1 MKKKRKM
8 RSGIDGVNAALSSD
22 DILCEILLRVPP
34 ETVFSLIIVSKMWL
48 HVICSSVFC
57 QHYLRR
63 WPLAFR
69 MLGFFVCN
77 NLYLGR
83 GQNGVRRPRTE
94 PAMPLLSTCKEGDDL
109 KFSKTLKQFGY
120 FIDSSNGLLLCGRHP
135 KRYFVWNPITKQ
147 HYKIPK
153 PRVYFEDLCMAFI
166 AEDHPSVDMCYKV
179 IRAKC
184 DFSLDEEMKTV
195 PIETF
200 NSKTS
205 TWNFSTLTCVPSLS
219 LCPWSVATVVKGVVH
234 WYAAQRNLAIYDPH
248 NGERRLS
255 SIKLPGSIDFEERV
269 LGESFDGR
277 LQYGWSCKSGLEIWV
292 LEKEEA
298 GHATTPSDDVYP
310 NKGWNLRYRLNFKT
324 MWKKNPT
331 FMTKSC
337 LRDKETQI
345 LSFLHRNSKSVC
357 IRSGPDIFLLHLVN
371 QKVEA
376 VLYNGRGS
384 SISWDFSRVAP
395 YFRPDWPHSSLC
407 LPGKSMT

>member
-1 MKKKRKM
+1 MKKKKKT
-8 RSGIDGVNAALSSD
+8 RSGIYDANAALSSD

-34 ETVFSLIIVSKMWL
+34 ETVFKLIIVSKRWL
-48 HVICSSVFC
+48 HFICSPVFC
-57 QHYLRR
+57 QHYLKR

-109 KFSKTLKQFGY
+109 KFSKILNQFGY
-120 FIDSSNGLLLCGRHP
+120 FIDSSNGLLLC
-135 KRYFVWNPITKQ
+135 
-147 HYKIPK
+147 
-153 PRVYFEDLCMAFI
+153 DLCMAFL
-166 AEDHPSVDMCYKV
+166 AEDHPSVDMRYKV

-184 DFSLDEEMKTV
+184 DFSANEEMKTV

-205 TWNFSTLTCVPSLS
+205 TWNFSTLSCAPTLS
-219 LCPWSVATVVKGVVH
+219 LCSWSVATVVKGVVH
-234 WYAAQRNLAIYDPH
+234 WYAAQRNLAVYDPQS
-248 NGERRLS
+248 GERHLS

-277 LQYGWSCKSGLEIWV
+277 LQYGWSCKAGLEIWV

-298 GHATTPSDDVYP
+298 GHATSPSDGGYP
-310 NKGWNLRYRLNFKT
+310 NKCWKLEKLRYCR
-324 MWKKNPT
+324 
-331 FMTKSC
+331 
-337 LRDKETQI
+337 
-345 LSFLHRNSKSVC
+345 FLHRNSKSVC
-357 IRSGPDIFLLHLVN
+357 IRSGPDIFIVHLVN
-371 QKVEA
+371 QKVEV

-407 LPGKSMT
+407 LRGKSIA

>member
-1 MKKKRKM
+1 MKKKKKT
-8 RSGIDGVNAALSSD
+8 RSCIYDANAALSSD

-34 ETVFSLIIVSKMWL
+34 ETVFKLIIVSKRWL
-48 HVICSSVFC
+48 HFICSPVFC
-57 QHYLRR
+57 QHYLKR

-109 KFSKTLKQFGY
+109 KFSKILNQFGY

-153 PRVYFEDLCMAFI
+153 PRVYFEDLCMAFL

-184 DFSLDEEMKTV
+184 DFSANEEMKTV

-205 TWNFSTLTCVPSLS
+205 TWNFSTLSCAPTLS
-219 LCPWSVATVVKGVVH
+219 LCSWSVATVVKGVVH
-234 WYAAQRNLAIYDPH
+234 WYAAQRNLAVYDPQS
-248 NGERRLS
+248 GERHLS
-255 SIKLPGSIDFEERV
+255 SIKLPGSIDFEEHV

-277 LQYGWSCKSGLEIWV
+277 LQYGWSCKAGLEIWV

-298 GHATTPSDDVYP
+298 GHATSPSDGGYP
-310 NKGWNLRYRLNFKT
+310 DKGWKLRYRLNFKT

-331 FMTKSC
+331 SMTKFC
-337 LRDKETQI
+337 TRDKETQI
-345 LSFLHRNSKSVC
+345 LSFLHRNSRSVC
-357 IRSGPDIFLLHLVN
+357 IRSGPDIFIVHLLN
-371 QKVEA
+371 QKVEV

-407 LPGKSMT
+407 LRGKSIA

>member
-1 MKKKRKM
+1 MKKKKKT
-8 RSGIDGVNAALSSD
+8 RSGIYDANAALSSD

-34 ETVFSLIIVSKMWL
+34 ETVFKLIIVSKRWL
-48 HVICSSVFC
+48 HFICSPVFC
-57 QHYLRR
+57 QHYLKR

-109 KFSKTLKQFGY
+109 KFYKILNQFGY

-153 PRVYFEDLCMAFI
+153 PRVYFEDLCMAFL

-179 IRAKC
+179 IRAK
-184 DFSLDEEMKTV
+184 L
-195 PIETF
+195 
-200 NSKTS
+200 
-205 TWNFSTLTCVPSLS
+205 
-219 LCPWSVATVVKGVVH
+219 ATVVKGVVH
-234 WYAAQRNLAIYDPH
+234 WYAAQRNLAVYDPQR
-248 NGERRLS
+248 GERRIS

-277 LQYGWSCKSGLEIWV
+277 LQYGWSCKAGLEIWV
-292 LEKEEA
+292 LEKEEP
-298 GHATTPSDDVYP
+298 GHATSPSDGGYP
-310 NKGWNLRYRLNFKT
+310 NKGWKLRYRLNFKT
-324 MWKKNPT
+324 MWRKNPT
-331 FMTKSC
+331 SMTKFC
-337 LRDKETQI
+337 TRDKETQI

-357 IRSGPDIFLLHLVN
+357 IRSGPDIFIVHLVN
-371 QKVEA
+371 QKVEV

-395 YFRPDWPHSSLC
+395 YFRPDWPSFFLVPPWKEHCMIRYFFDKLVC
-407 LPGKSMT
+407 KYGVCDA